1 MSNNRFNMLLAAG
14 GTGGHIMPALAIA
27 DALRS
32 MPQTGDISFAGTRNH
47 LEWELVPKSGYP
59 IYNIWISGLIRRVTA
74 KNLTFPVKLV
84 VSLFQSITII
94 RKVRPAV
101 VIACGGYVAGPVGWV
116 AAKMGIPVVLQEQNS
131 YPGLTN
137 RLLAKGAR
145 VIFTAFPQADRY
157 FPKGK
162 THLLGNPTRA
172 DILRGERE
180 EFLKKYELK
189 DMRTLLVLG
198 GSGGA
203 RAINE
208 AVLENMEQLTQDNE
222 IQVLWQCGKRYFG
235 DLKKRFN
242 NNLFP
247 TVRLLPFI
255 DDMPGAYAA
264 SDVVISRSGAISCAE
279 LAMTGKPSLLVPS
292 PNVAGDHQTY
302 NAKAMVEQGAAKMIK
317 DVQLKDELGAEVAA
331 LLNDDQL
338 RKTMHDAALKMAKP
352 RAAQD
357 IAGEIIQL
365 LQPGKKMDT
374 KYND

>member
-1 MSNNRFNMLLAAG
+1 MSNPRYNMLLAAG

-32 MPQTGDISFAGTRNH
+32 IPETGDIAFAGTRNH
-47 LEWELVPKSGYP
+47 LEWELVPKAGYP
-59 IYNIWISGLIRRVTA
+59 IYNIWISGLIRRLTL
-74 KNLTFPVKLV
+74 KNVTFPVKLI
-84 VSLFQSITII
+84 VSLFQSLTII

-137 RLLAKGAR
+137 RLLAKDAK

-162 THLLGNPTRA
+162 TQLVGNPTRA
-172 DILRGERE
+172 DILKGERK
-180 EFLKKYELK
+180 EFLKRYGLS
-189 DMRTLLVLG
+189 DTRTLLVIG

-203 RAINE
+203 KTINE
-208 AVLENMEQLTQDNE
+208 AVLSNLGQLTQDNE
-222 IQVLWQCGKRYFG
+222 IQVLWQCGKRYFD
-235 DLKKRFN
+235 DLKKQFN
-242 NNLFP
+242 ENTFP

-264 SDVVISRSGAISCAE
+264 SDVVVSRAGAISCAE
-279 LAMTGKPSLLVPS
+279 LAVTGKPSLLVPS

-302 NAKAMVEQGAAKMIK
+302 NAKAMVEKGAAKMLENR
-317 DVQLKDELGAEVAA
+317 QLKSDLGKEVYA

-338 RKTMHDAALKMAKP
+338 RQSMHDAARKMARP
-352 RAAQD
+352 QAAHD
-357 IAGEIIQL
+357 IAGEIIRL
-365 LQPGKKMDT
+365 LQADKGIDT
-374 KYND
+374 ERND